1 MKKIIFF
8 LLIIFLLS
16 LILCSD
22 TNKSQKPKKK
32 KQKQKQKDKK
42 NKDFKVNKQEENI
55 KEKEENENV
64 KEEEEEKEEEV
75 KEEEN
80 YNEKYRGIYMTEK
93 AYYRKVNRIFEEK
106 GLKGKKK
113 ITKEKLKSIFD
124 EIYKEEKDNDDPDS
138 EEDGNN
144 SNIMDLFFNEIFKS
158 YDHDDYINLK
168 GIKKLMSPKN
178 VQDAMFTVYVDM
190 AGSLGYL

>member
-1 MKKIIFF
+1 MKKITFF
-8 LLIIFLLS
+8 LIIILLLS
-16 LILCSD
+16 IIICND
-22 TNKSQKPKKK
+22 INKSQKPKKK
-32 KQKQKQKDKK
+32 KQKHKDKK
-42 NKDFKVNKQEENI
+42 NKGIKTIRQEENI
-55 KEKEENENV
+55 EEKEEKEKV
-64 KEEEEEKEEEV
+64 KEEEEKEEEV

-80 YNEKYRGIYMTEK
+80 YNEKFRGIYMTDK
-93 AYYRKVNRIFEEK
+93 AYYRKINKIFEER

-113 ITKEKLKSIFD
+113 IAKEKLKTIFD
-124 EIYKEEKDNDDPDS
+124 EIYGDEKDNDDDS
-138 EEDGNN
+138 DSDGQQEGNN
-144 SNIMDLFFNEIFKS
+144 SKTTDLFFNEIFKS

>member
-1 MKKIIFF
+1 MKKNIFF

>member
-1 MKKIIFF
+1 MKKITFF
-8 LLIIFLLS
+8 LIIILL
-16 LILCSD
+16 LFYILCND
-22 TNKSQKPKKK
+22 INKSQKPKKK
-32 KQKQKQKDKK
+32 KQKHKDKK
-42 NKDFKVNKQEENI
+42 NKGIKTIRQEENI
-55 KEKEENENV
+55 EEKEEKEKV
-64 KEEEEEKEEEV
+64 KEEEEKEEEV

-80 YNEKYRGIYMTEK
+80 YNEKFRGIYMTDK
-93 AYYRKVNRIFEEK
+93 AYYRKINKIFEER

-113 ITKEKLKSIFD
+113 ITKEKLKTIFD
-124 EIYKEEKDNDDPDS
+124 EIYEDEKDNDDDS
-138 EEDGNN
+138 DSDGQQEGNN
-144 SNIMDLFFNEIFKS
+144 SKTTDLFFNEIFKS